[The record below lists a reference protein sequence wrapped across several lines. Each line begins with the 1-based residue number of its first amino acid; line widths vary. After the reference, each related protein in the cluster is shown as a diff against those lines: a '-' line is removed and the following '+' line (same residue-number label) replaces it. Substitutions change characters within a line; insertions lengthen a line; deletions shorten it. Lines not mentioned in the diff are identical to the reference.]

1 MTPPIID
8 EVVEVFVVMAVLS
21 QVVILGNP
29 PPRVIV
35 G

>member
-8 EVVEVFVVMAVLS
+8 EITEVFTVMVILS

-29 PPRVIV
+29 PLRVVV